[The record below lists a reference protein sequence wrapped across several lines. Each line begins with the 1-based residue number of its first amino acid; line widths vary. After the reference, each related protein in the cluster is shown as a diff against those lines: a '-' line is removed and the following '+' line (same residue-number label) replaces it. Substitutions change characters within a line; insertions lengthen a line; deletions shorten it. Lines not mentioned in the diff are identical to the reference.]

1 MSNNFNEII
10 KGFFWGAGF
19 VIATLGG
26 ISVYAL
32 TIAAEV
38 ESGFKEQVS
47 NKTLDSTSDLSNDYK
62 LTLSDIFKENGRVR
76 ITAELKNITN
86 ESIYAAGVIAST
98 FDKNGKFV
106 GNCLGKSDDIFIE
119 PNKSSNI
126 DIHCNLLRPQ
136 ASRVHSV
143 KLKFKWF

>member
-1 MSNNFNEII
+1 M
-10 KGFFWGAGF
+10 
-19 VIATLGG
+19 
-26 ISVYAL
+26 
-32 TIAAEV
+32 

-47 NKTLDSTSDLSNDYK
+47 NKVLDSTSDLSNDYK

-76 ITAELKNITN
+76 ITAELKNTSN
-86 ESIYAAGVIAST
+86 ESIYAGGVIAST
-98 FDKNGKFV
+98 FDESGKFV

-119 PNKSSNI
+119 PSKSSYI

-136 ASRVHSV
+136 ASRVHSA

>member
-1 MSNNFNEII
+1 M
-10 KGFFWGAGF
+10 
-19 VIATLGG
+19 
-26 ISVYAL
+26 
-32 TIAAEV
+32 

-106 GNCLGKSDDIFIE
+106 GNCLGKSDDTFIE
-119 PNKSSNI
+119 PNKSSYI

-136 ASRVHSV
+136 ASRVHSA